1 LFCPRPCNEIAGQY
15 YCSIDQHLFVG
26 KNAMRA
32 FALAVL
38 IVVLD
43 TPGHAQ
49 PLQIKGIFGFLGE
62 YELSATVTRETSG
75 REQRLTGPMTI
86 RHVGLCTHNGLNE
99 SGGEITLQ
107 VIDTKSQISA
117 AFAFNGKQCTYKGR
131 VSQENVGELICS
143 GDTIPFSI
151 WFKK

>member
-1 LFCPRPCNEIAGQY
+1 LFFRRPCNEIASQY
-15 YCSIDQHLFVG
+15 YGSIEQNLFAE

-32 FALAVL
+32 FVLAVL
-38 IVVLD
+38 IGVFD
-43 TPGHAQ
+43 TRAHAQ

-86 RHVGLCTHNGLNE
+86 RHVGLCTHNEPNE
-99 SGGEITLQ
+99 SQGEITVQ
-107 VIDTKSQISA
+107 VIDTKSKISA
-117 AFAFNGKQCTYKGR
+117 AFAFDGQQCTYKGR

>member
-1 LFCPRPCNEIAGQY
+1 
-15 YCSIDQHLFVG
+15 
-26 KNAMRA
+26 MRA
-32 FALAVL
+32 FALAAF
-38 IVVLD
+38 IAIFD
-43 TPGHAQ
+43 TSGHAQ

-75 REQRLTGPMTI
+75 REHRLTGPMTI
-86 RHVGLCTHNGLNE
+86 RHVGLCTHNGPNE
-99 SGGEITLQ
+99 NRGEITVQ

-117 AFAFNGKQCTYKGR
+117 AFSFDGQQCTYKGR

-143 GDTIPFSI
+143 GDTISFSI